1 MGGAHGGELRA
12 DRRPLRQYP
21 PLIIHRQ
28 RRPERSFLP
37 RRLKP
42 RIGRTQLDKA
52 AVLAHAVGEAGVL
65 VAKVEGEA
73 CGVGEVWERAVR
85 REAVEQ
91 HKAPLRKRFHLS
103 ESCDHIPMNPKE
115 KWVVSG
121 AYGGHVAGDGRSRE
135 LLRKLLRVD
144 DEVGRRLVVLKHAAL
159 RVAVGALHLDRAV
172 AELGRG
178 VAEGHPDTEH

>member
-73 CGVGEVWERAVR
+73 CGVGEVWE
-85 REAVEQ
+85 
-91 HKAPLRKRFHLS
+91 
-103 ESCDHIPMNPKE
+103 
-115 KWVVSG
+115 
-121 AYGGHVAGDGRSRE
+121 
-135 LLRKLLRVD
+135 
-144 DEVGRRLVVLKHAAL
+144 
-159 RVAVGALHLDRAV
+159 
-172 AELGRG
+172 
-178 VAEGHPDTEH
+178 